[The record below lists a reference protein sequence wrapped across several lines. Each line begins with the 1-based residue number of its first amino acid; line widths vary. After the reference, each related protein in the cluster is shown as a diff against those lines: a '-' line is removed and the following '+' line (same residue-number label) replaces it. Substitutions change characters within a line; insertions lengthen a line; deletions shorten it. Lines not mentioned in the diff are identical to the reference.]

1 MSWGHPPRPE
11 AGEGLR
17 ESAPSQAGGEQPD
30 LQGNRGRVSWSRC
43 QGPAPS
49 ASTEVGIPGGGASS
63 GAHPRMPA
71 RVKGACLSGANTGDL
86 GPGPCRPPTRPRA
99 KGRGHPCK
107 TQCPRVSSAYHRG
120 GPCSHLCLLS
130 ITCWLDV
137 QLPSQTAEGLGQPS
151 CSAQVTSWWW
161 DHDRPQWM
169 VRSPR
174 GETKPG
180 PMSLTQGWGQ
190 VTARSALK
198 QGAHCP
204 GDQHPHLETGQEGRT
219 SDSPPDPLDQKFW
232 GTAPESVIQ
241 LCVD

>member
-1 MSWGHPPRPE
+1 
-11 AGEGLR
+11 
-17 ESAPSQAGGEQPD
+17 
-30 LQGNRGRVSWSRC
+30 
-43 QGPAPS
+43 
-49 ASTEVGIPGGGASS
+49 
-63 GAHPRMPA
+63 MPA
-71 RVKGACLSGANTGDL
+71 RVKGVCLSGANTGDL

-120 GPCSHLCLLS
+120 GPCSHLRLLS

-161 DHDRPQWM
+161 DHDRPQWT